1 MSQTQADIKTS
12 MAAQTDLSTPSAPAG
27 AIVHRFATYVNPPN
41 FNPIAIKRL
50 ATFSE
55 STFEAKSCVCLD
67 AEKGGKIFVFYFG
80 AVTFWNVDPN
90 DRAGELGKF
99 FPILLNRE
107 FSTIKEEFIT
117 YEDPACRPKVEFNF
131 LLVDRMDSKRAE
143 VIATTVAQS
152 AIMEHYENVVQEVWR
167 NLDLIVNR
175 LRDTG
180 TISPFPGTL
189 HKKIGSAVAMRSVV
203 VRVLH
208 LLDRPDLIW
217 DDKIMDTLFN
227 DLRANFDLPERFQ
240 ALEYKLNLIQETL
253 SILLDTS
260 RDRRV
265 YWLEVTIV
273 ILISVEI
280 ILALAEK
287 FVR

>member
-1 MSQTQADIKTS
+1 MTTQTEFNPSQRPS
-12 MAAQTDLSTPSAPAG
+12 GST
-27 AIVHRFATYVNPPN
+27 IHRFATYVNPPS
-41 FNPIAIKRL
+41 FNASSIRKM
-50 ATFSE
+50 ATMSE
-55 STFEAKSCVCLD
+55 AAFEAKTCVCLD
-67 AEKGGKIFVFYFG
+67 AENGGKIFAFYFG
-80 AVTFWNVDPN
+80 ALTFWNVDQK
-90 DRAGELGKF
+90 DRASELRRF
-99 FPILLNRE
+99 FPGLQDGEFATIRE
-107 FSTIKEEFIT
+107 DFIA
-117 YEDPACRPKVEFNF
+117 YEDPLITPKVEFSY
-131 LLVDRMDSKRAE
+131 LLIDRMDVKRAE

-175 LRDTG
+175 LRTTG

-189 HKKIGSAVAMRSVV
+189 HRKIGSAVAMRSVV

-217 DDKIMDTLFN
+217 EDKTMDALFN

-260 RDRRV
+260 RDRRA

-273 ILISVEI
+273 ILISTEI
-280 ILALAEK
+280 MLAVAEK
-287 FVR
+287 YF

>member
-1 MSQTQADIKTS
+1 MAIQAES
-12 MAAQTDLSTPSAPAG
+12 AASTGPVG

-41 FNPIAIKRL
+41 FNPSAIRRL
-50 ATFSE
+50 ATLSE
-55 STFEAKSCVCLD
+55 STFEAKSCVSLD
-67 AEKGGKIFVFYFG
+67 VEKGGKIFVFYFG

-90 DRAGELGKF
+90 HRAAELGKY
-99 FPILLNRE
+99 FPILRNDE
-107 FSTIKEEFIT
+107 FSTIKEEFVA
-117 YEDPACRPKVEFNF
+117 YEDPATRPKVEFNF

-152 AIMEHYENVVQEVWR
+152 AIMEHYENTVQEVWR

-217 DDKIMDTLFN
+217 DDKDMDTLFN

-240 ALEYKLNLIQETL
+240 ALEYKLNLIQDTL

-280 ILALAEK
+280 VLALAGK
-287 FVR
+287 LG